1 MNLLLHN
8 RNIPQGITHDKND
21 SPSHSLLSLWY
32 IYKGYRTGAM
42 LKELRIK
49 NLAIID
55 DLTVRFAKGLN
66 VLTGETGAGKS
77 IVVDALG
84 LSLGDRAQSDLV
96 MSGESEAVVQAY
108 FDLDNFDDLQ
118 DLGID
123 ASDGLLLK
131 RVISSGGKSRAY
143 INDSMVTLQ
152 TLSSVGKSLVD
163 ILSQH
168 EHQSLLTQET
178 QRTLLDS
185 YGKVLPEKEPVEK
198 LYYQVHALEIRH
210 AELRDKSRERAQ
222 RLDLLRFQLNEIES
236 ASLKPGEKEALED
249 ERKILANMNKLT
261 ELTETAYSALYES
274 EGSCSERLSK
284 VVSMLREMSAIDG
297 SISEALQLVE
307 AAMPLVED
315 ASISL
320 GRYRDRFDFEA
331 GRLEHIEDRLDLI
344 KKLEKK
350 YGQGIDAIMMHMDRV
365 RAELQEIESA
375 DENLASVEAELKI
388 REEELLK
395 AASAL
400 SEKRRKTAQKIEKL
414 ITSTLRELAFGKA
427 AFSIEMKTGA
437 VGPSGMDKI
446 EFIFSANP
454 GEPMKPLS
462 KIISGGELSRV
473 MLALKSILAD
483 VDDVPVLIFDEVD
496 AGIGGKTAES
506 VAKKL
511 ALISAGRQLLCITH
525 LPQIASRGDFHL
537 KIEKKETGN
546 KVHVEVKEL
555 DGKERQD
562 EIARMLSGTITE
574 ISRRHAEE
582 LLERVK

>member
-1 MNLLLHN
+1 
-8 RNIPQGITHDKND
+8 
-21 SPSHSLLSLWY
+21 
-32 IYKGYRTGAM
+32 M

-108 FDLDNFDDLQ
+108 FDLDNFDDLR

-185 YGKVLPEKEPVEK
+185 YGKLLPEKELVEK
-198 LYYQVHALEIRH
+198 LYYEVHALKIRH

-261 ELTETAYSALYES
+261 ELTEAAYSALYES

-331 GRLEHIEDRLDLI
+331 GRLEHIEDRLDHI

-350 YGQGIDAIMMHMDRV
+350 YGQKIDAIMMHMDRV

>member
-1 MNLLLHN
+1 
-8 RNIPQGITHDKND
+8 
-21 SPSHSLLSLWY
+21 
-32 IYKGYRTGAM
+32 M
-42 LKELRIK
+42 LKELKIR

-96 MSGESEAVVQAY
+96 KSGETEATVQAY
-108 FDLDNFDDLQ
+108 FDLNDFADLR

-123 ASDGLLLK
+123 ATDGLLLR
-131 RVISSGGKSRAY
+131 RVLSSGGKSRAY
-143 INDSMVTLQ
+143 INDTMVTLQ
-152 TLSSVGKSLVD
+152 TLSAVGKSLVD

-185 YGKVLPEKEPVEK
+185 YGKLLSEREAVGTLFHEV
-198 LYYQVHALEIRH
+198 QALKARY
-210 AELRDKSRERAQ
+210 AELRDKGQERAH
-222 RLDLLRFQLNEIES
+222 RLDLLRFQMQEIDS
-236 ASLKPGEKEALED
+236 ASLKAGEKDTIED
-249 ERKILANMNKLT
+249 ERKILANLNKLT
-261 ELTETAYSALYES
+261 ELTEAAYSALYES

-284 VVSMLREMSAIDG
+284 VVSLLREMSAIDSG
-297 SISEALQLVE
+297 IAETLQLIE
-307 AAMPLVED
+307 SAMPLIED
-315 ASISL
+315 ASLAL
-320 GRYRDRFDFEA
+320 GRYRDRFDFEP

-350 YGQGIDAIMMHMDRV
+350 YGVGIEAILTYSDKAQ
-365 RAELQEIESA
+365 AELRDLESA
-375 DENLASVEAELKI
+375 DENLSAIEAELKI
-388 REEELLK
+388 KEGELLH
-395 AASAL
+395 AASVL
-400 SEKRRKTAQKIEKL
+400 SEKRKKTAQKIEKL
-414 ITSTLRELAFGKA
+414 ISATLQELAFGKA
-427 AFSIEMKTGA
+427 EFKVGMKKQTDDEGTCRI
-437 VGPSGMDKI
+437 GPNGMDTI
-446 EFIFSANP
+446 EFLFSANP

-462 KIISGGELSRV
+462 RIISGGELSRV

-511 ALISAGRQLLCITH
+511 RMISGRRQLLCITH

-537 KIEKKETGN
+537 KIEKKEKN
-546 KVHVEVKEL
+546 DKVYVEVKEL
-555 DGKERQD
+555 SGKERQD
-562 EIARMLSGTITE
+562 EIARMLSGTITD
-574 ISRRHAEE
+574 ISLRHAEE

>member
-1 MNLLLHN
+1 
-8 RNIPQGITHDKND
+8 
-21 SPSHSLLSLWY
+21 
-32 IYKGYRTGAM
+32 M
-42 LKELRIK
+42 LRELRIK

-55 DLTVRFAKGLN
+55 DLTVKFAEGLN

-84 LSLGDRAQSDLV
+84 LSLGDRAQSDLIK
-96 MSGESEAVVQAY
+96 SGESEAVVQAY
-108 FDLDNFDDLQ
+108 FDLDSFDDLR

-152 TLSSVGKSLVD
+152 TLSLVGKSLVD

-168 EHQSLLTQET
+168 EHQSLLAQET
-178 QRTLLDS
+178 QRALLDS
-185 YGKVLPEKEPVEK
+185 YGKLLPEKEIVER
-198 LYYQVHALEIRH
+198 LYHEVQALKTRH
-210 AELRDKSRERAQ
+210 ADLRDKSRERAQ
-222 RLDLLRFQLNEIES
+222 RLDLLKFQLNEIES
-236 ASLKPGEKEALED
+236 AGLKSGEKEALED
-249 ERKILANMNKLT
+249 ERKILSNLNKLT
-261 ELTETAYSALYES
+261 ELTESAYSALYES

-284 VVSMLREMSAIDG
+284 VVSLLREMASIDG
-297 SISEALQLVE
+297 SISETLQLVE
-307 AAMPLVED
+307 SAMPLVED
-315 ASISL
+315 ASIAL
-320 GRYRDRFDFEA
+320 GRYRDRFDFEP
-331 GRLEHIEDRLDLI
+331 GRLEHIEDRIDLI

-350 YGQGIDAIMMHMDRV
+350 YGEGIDSILIYRDR
-365 RAELQEIESA
+365 AQTELQEIESA
-375 DENLASVEAELKI
+375 GENLASIETALKI
-388 REEELLK
+388 KEEELLK
-395 AASAL
+395 AASVL
-400 SEKRRKTAQKIEKL
+400 SEKRKKTARGIEKL
-414 ITSTLRELAFGKA
+414 ISATLLELAFSKA
-427 AFSIEMKTGA
+427 GFRIEMKTETDAEGTLKI
-437 VGPSGMDKI
+437 GPNGMDKI
-446 EFIFSANP
+446 EFLFSANP
-454 GEPMKPLS
+454 GEPLKPLS

-511 ALISAGRQLLCITH
+511 AVISGRRQLLCITH

-537 KIEKKETGN
+537 KIEKKEKGE
-546 KVHVEVKEL
+546 KVRVEVKEL

-562 EIARMLSGTITE
+562 EIARMLSGTVTE

>member
-1 MNLLLHN
+1 
-8 RNIPQGITHDKND
+8 
-21 SPSHSLLSLWY
+21 
-32 IYKGYRTGAM
+32 M
-42 LKELRIK
+42 LKELKIR

-96 MSGESEAVVQAY
+96 KSGEAEATVQAY
-108 FDLDNFDDLQ
+108 FDLDNFADLR

-123 ASDGLLLK
+123 ASDGLFIR

-143 INDSMVTLQ
+143 INDTMVTLQ
-152 TLSSVGKSLVD
+152 TLSAVGKSLVD

-185 YGKVLPEKEPVEK
+185 YGKLLSEKDAVGT
-198 LYYQVHALEIRH
+198 LYHEVQALKARY
-210 AELRDKSRERAQ
+210 AELRDKGQERAH
-222 RLDLLRFQLNEIES
+222 RIDLLRFQLQEIDS
-236 ASLKPGEKEALED
+236 ASLKSGEKEAIED
-249 ERKILANMNKLT
+249 ERKILANLNKLT
-261 ELTETAYSALYES
+261 ELTEAAYAALYES

-284 VVSMLREMSAIDG
+284 VVSLLREMSAIDSG
-297 SISEALQLVE
+297 IAETLQLIE
-307 AAMPLVED
+307 SAMPLVED
-315 ASISL
+315 ASIAL
-320 GRYRDRFDFEA
+320 GRYRDRFDFEPD
-331 GRLEHIEDRLDLI
+331 RLEHIEDRLDLI

-350 YGQGIDAIMMHMDRV
+350 YGAGIDAILTYRDN
-365 RAELQEIESA
+365 AQEELREFESA
-375 DENLASVEAELKI
+375 DEDLAAVESELKT
-388 REEELLK
+388 REGELLH
-395 AASAL
+395 AASDL
-400 SEKRRKTAQKIEKL
+400 SEKRKKTARKIEKL
-414 ITSTLRELAFGKA
+414 ISETLQELAFGKA
-427 AFSIEMKTGA
+427 EFRIGIKKETGDDGTYKI
-437 VGPSGMDKI
+437 GPNGMDKI
-446 EFIFSANP
+446 EFLFSANP

-483 VDDVPVLIFDEVD
+483 VDDIPVLIFDEVD
-496 AGIGGKTAES
+496 AGIGGRTAES

-511 ALISAGRQLLCITH
+511 LLISGGRQLLCITH

-537 KIEKKETGN
+537 KIEKKEKNGR
-546 KVHVEVKEL
+546 VHVEVKEL
-555 DGKERQD
+555 LGQERQD

-574 ISRRHAEE
+574 ISRRHAGE
-582 LLERVK
+582 LLERIK

>member
-1 MNLLLHN
+1 
-8 RNIPQGITHDKND
+8 
-21 SPSHSLLSLWY
+21 
-32 IYKGYRTGAM
+32 M

-108 FDLDNFDDLQ
+108 FDLDNFDDLR

-163 ILSQH
+163 ILSQN
-168 EHQSLLTQET
+168 EHQGLLTQET
-178 QRTLLDS
+178 QRALLDS
-185 YGKVLPEKEPVEK
+185 YGKLLPEKELVEK
-198 LYYQVHALEIRH
+198 LYYEVHALKIRH

-236 ASLKPGEKEALED
+236 ASLKPGEKEVLED

-261 ELTETAYSALYES
+261 ELTEAAYSALYES

-350 YGQGIDAIMMHMDRV
+350 YGQKIDAIMMNMDRV

-400 SEKRRKTAQKIEKL
+400 SEKRRRTAQKIEKL

-427 AFSIEMKTGA
+427 AFSIEMKTEADAEGTSR
-437 VGPSGMDKI
+437 VGPNGMDKI

-537 KIEKKETGN
+537 KIEKKETSN
-546 KVHVEVKEL
+546 KVQVEVKEL

>member
-1 MNLLLHN
+1 
-8 RNIPQGITHDKND
+8 
-21 SPSHSLLSLWY
+21 
-32 IYKGYRTGAM
+32 M

-143 INDSMVTLQ
+143 VNDSMVTLQ
-152 TLSSVGKSLVD
+152 TLSSVGKTLVD

-185 YGKVLPEKEPVEK
+185 YGKLLPEKELVEK
-198 LYYQVHALEIRH
+198 LYYEVHALKTRH

-236 ASLKPGEKEALED
+236 ASLKPGEKESLED

-261 ELTETAYSALYES
+261 ELTEAAYSALYES

-320 GRYRDRFDFEA
+320 GRYRDRFDFEP

-344 KKLEKK
+344 KKIERK

-365 RAELQEIESA
+365 RAEFQEIESA

-414 ITSTLRELAFGKA
+414 ITLTLRELAFGKA
-427 AFSIEMKTGA
+427 AFSIEMKTEA

>member
-1 MNLLLHN
+1 
-8 RNIPQGITHDKND
+8 
-21 SPSHSLLSLWY
+21 
-32 IYKGYRTGAM
+32 M

>member
-1 MNLLLHN
+1 
-8 RNIPQGITHDKND
+8 
-21 SPSHSLLSLWY
+21 
-32 IYKGYRTGAM
+32 M

-185 YGKVLPEKEPVEK
+185 YGKLLPEKETVEK
-198 LYYQVHALEIRH
+198 LYDEVHALKARH
-210 AELRDKSRERAQ
+210 AEFRDKSRERAQ

-261 ELTETAYSALYES
+261 ELTEAAYSALYES

>member
-1 MNLLLHN
+1 
-8 RNIPQGITHDKND
+8 
-21 SPSHSLLSLWY
+21 
-32 IYKGYRTGAM
+32 M
-42 LKELRIK
+42 LKELKIR

-96 MSGESEAVVQAY
+96 KSGEAEATVQAY
-108 FDLDNFDDLQ
+108 FDLDGIGDLP

-123 ASDGLLLK
+123 ASDGLLIR

-143 INDSMVTLQ
+143 INDTMVTLQ
-152 TLSSVGKSLVD
+152 TLSAVGKSLVD

-185 YGKVLPEKEPVEK
+185 YGKLLPERRAVGTLYHEVQSLKTRCTELKE
-198 LYYQVHALEIRH
+198 RG
-210 AELRDKSRERAQ
+210 RERAH
-222 RLDLLRFQLNEIES
+222 RLDLLRFQLQEIET
-236 ASLKPGEKEALED
+236 ACLKPGEKEALED
-249 ERKILANMNKLT
+249 ERKILANLNKLT
-261 ELTETAYSALYES
+261 ELTEAAYSSLYES

-284 VVSMLREMSAIDG
+284 VASLLREMSAIDT
-297 SISEALQLVE
+297 SIAEALQLVE
-307 AAMPLVED
+307 SAMPLVED
-315 ASISL
+315 ASVAL
-320 GRYRDRFDFEA
+320 GRYRDRFDFEP

-350 YGQGIDAIMMHMDRV
+350 YGEGIEDILTYKDR
-365 RAELQEIESA
+365 AQEELQDIESA
-375 DENLASVEAELKI
+375 DENLAAVEAGLKI
-388 REEELLK
+388 KEADLLSG
-395 AASAL
+395 ASVL
-400 SEKRRKTAQKIEKL
+400 SEKREKTARKIERL
-414 ITSTLRELAFGKA
+414 ISTTLQELAFGKA
-427 AFSIEMKTGA
+427 EFRIEIKKETGDDEA
-437 VGPSGMDKI
+437 YKIGPTGMDKI
-446 EFIFSANP
+446 EFLFSANP
-454 GEPMKPLS
+454 GEPLKPLS

-473 MLALKSILAD
+473 MLALKGALAD
-483 VDDVPVLIFDEVD
+483 VDDIPVLIFDEVD

-511 ALISAGRQLLCITH
+511 SLISGRRQLLCITH

-537 KIEKKETGN
+537 KIEKKEKNGR
-546 KVHVEVKEL
+546 VHVEVKEL
-555 DGKERQD
+555 LGRERQD

-574 ISRRHAEE
+574 ISRRHAGE
-582 LLERVK
+582 LLERTK

>member
-1 MNLLLHN
+1 
-8 RNIPQGITHDKND
+8 
-21 SPSHSLLSLWY
+21 
-32 IYKGYRTGAM
+32 M

-185 YGKVLPEKEPVEK
+185 YGKLLPEKELVEK
-198 LYYQVHALEIRH
+198 LYYEVHALTIRH

-261 ELTETAYSALYES
+261 ELTEAAYSALYES